1 MRRRQMLAAGMGLV
15 AMPAGAQEVWPSRS
29 IRLLIPFAPGSSA
42 DVLGRLTAEPLGQRL
57 GQAIICENRA
67 GAAGSIAAEAA
78 SRMAPDGYGLFL
90 GTIGTQSVNRHLY
103 ARLPYDPD
111 RDFTPI
117 SHLWNAVNIM
127 AVAKDSPVKSVAE
140 LVARGKRG
148 GRLTFGSPGTGTSDH
163 MASSL
168 FGIRAGLELEHVP
181 YRGGS
186 AAVQVD
192 LMAGRL
198 DFTIG
203 NLPAL
208 AAGLQGGGIRPLA
221 VAYGKRWPS
230 LPEVPTMAEAGVA
243 GVEVPSWH
251 ALVAPRGLPDAI
263 RDRLAAEMRA
273 VLLAPALRARL
284 LELGTE
290 PVASD
295 PAGLLA
301 WTAAESTRYGDL
313 VRRLGIS
320 AD

>member
-1 MRRRQMLAAGMGLV
+1 MQRRSLMAA
-15 AMPAGAQEVWPSRS
+15 AMAAATYPAAADEAWPSRP
-29 IRLLIPFAPGSSA
+29 IRLLVPFAPGSSA
-42 DVLGRLTAEPLGQRL
+42 DVLGRLMAEPLGARL
-57 GQAIICENRA
+57 GQPIICENRA

-78 SRMAPDGYGLFL
+78 SRLAPDGYGLFL
-90 GTIGTQSVNRHLY
+90 GTIGTQAVNRHLY
-103 ARLPYDPD
+103 ARLPYDPE

-127 AVAKDSPVKSVAE
+127 AVARASPVRSVAE
-140 LVARGKRG
+140 LVARGKAG

-192 LMAGRL
+192 LMGERL

-221 VAYGKRWPS
+221 VAYDRRWPS
-230 LPEVPTMAEAGVA
+230 LPEVPTLAEAGVP

-251 ALVAPRGLPDAI
+251 ALLGPRGLPASI
-263 RDRLAAEMRA
+263 QARLAEEARA
-273 VLLAPALRARL
+273 VLLEPTMRARL
-284 LELGTE
+284 LDLGTE

-295 PAGLLA
+295 PAGLVA
-301 WTAAESTRYGDL
+301 WTAAESARYGDL
-313 VRRLGIS
+313 IRRLGIS
-320 AD
+320 AE

>member
-1 MRRRQMLAAGMGLV
+1 MRRRHLLAAEIGL
-15 AMPAGAQEVWPSRS
+15 AATPAGADEAWPCRP

-42 DVLGRLTAEPLGQRL
+42 DVLGRLTAEPLAQRL
-57 GQAIICENRA
+57 GQPIICENRA

-78 SRMAPDGYGLFL
+78 ARLAPDGYGLFL
-90 GTIGTQSVNRHLY
+90 GTIGTQAVNRHLY

-111 RDFTPI
+111 RDFTAI

-127 AVAKDSPVKSVAE
+127 AVAKDSPVQSVAE
-140 LVARGKRG
+140 LVALGRARN
-148 GRLTFGSPGTGTSDH
+148 RLTFGSPGTGTSDH

-186 AAVQVD
+186 AAVQLD
-192 LMAGRL
+192 LIAGRL

-208 AAGLQGGGIRPLA
+208 AAGLQGGNIRPLA
-221 VAYGKRWPS
+221 VAYPRRWPS
-230 LPEVPTMAEAGVA
+230 LPAVPTMAEAGVA

-251 ALVAPRGLPDAI
+251 ALVGPRGLPDGI
-263 RDRLAAEMRA
+263 RDRLAAEVRGI
-273 VLLAPALRARL
+273 LLAPAMQARL

-313 VRRLGIS
+313 IRRLGIRPE
-320 AD
+320 